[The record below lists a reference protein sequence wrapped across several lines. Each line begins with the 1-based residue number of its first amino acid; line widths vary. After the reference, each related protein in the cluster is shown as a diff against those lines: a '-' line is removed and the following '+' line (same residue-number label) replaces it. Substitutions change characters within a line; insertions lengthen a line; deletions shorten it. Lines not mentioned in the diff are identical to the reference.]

1 MKGVEPTTLAKVEL
15 KKNFWVSSIWGEKA
29 EGKLQ
34 LSFVDGAEKKSLMI
48 NQTQ

>member
-1 MKGVEPTTLAKVEL
+1 MKGVKPTTPAKVEL
-15 KKNFWVSSIWGEKA
+15 RKNFWVSSICGEKA

-34 LSFVDGAEKKSLMI
+34 LSFVDDAEKKSLTI